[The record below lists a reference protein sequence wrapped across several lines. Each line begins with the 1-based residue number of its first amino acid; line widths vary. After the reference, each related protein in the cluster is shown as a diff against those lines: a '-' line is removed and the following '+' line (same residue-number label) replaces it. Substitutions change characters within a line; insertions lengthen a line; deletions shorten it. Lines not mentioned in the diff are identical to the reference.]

1 MDAALPEGFEVRR
14 AHPDD
19 AETVAALVAASQEA
33 FQGETEISRASVLR
47 KWRAPRF
54 DLERDA
60 WLVQTDDGR
69 VIAFGAVR
77 EAGPGGEF
85 EGNFTVHPD
94 YYGHG
99 VAAYVLGRLEERV
112 RGAVNARGHGPG
124 VLHTWTGADNT
135 AERDLFARA
144 GYRRVTVFSRME
156 KELAGEVE
164 EPDWPPGIAPRGFR
178 RGEDD
183 LAVYTALVEAF
194 GEDSG
199 DLGADAREWS
209 RDVVDDPRA
218 DPGLWLLACEGD
230 EVAGVAIDSLTGGRG
245 VIERL
250 AVRSAWQGRGVGGAL
265 LRAAFAVLR
274 RRGASRAVLA
284 VELDVAVEALDLYR
298 RAGMTEVRRI
308 EFYEKRI
315 APAMEV

>member
-1 MDAALPEGFEVRR
+1 MDRELPQGFEVRR
-14 AHPDD
+14 AGPAD
-19 AETVAALVAASQEA
+19 AAAVAALVAASQEA

-60 WLVQTDDGR
+60 WLVQTEDGH

-77 EAGPGGEF
+77 EAGVGGQF

-94 YYGHG
+94 YYGRG
-99 VAAYVLGRLEERV
+99 VAAYLLGRLEERV
-112 RGAVNARGHGPG
+112 RAAATERSKGPG

-135 AERDLFARA
+135 AERDLFAQA
-144 GYRRVTVFSRME
+144 GYRRIAVFSRME
-156 KELAGEVE
+156 KALDDEIA
-164 EPDWPPGIAPRGFR
+164 EPDWPPGIEPRSFR
-178 RGEDD
+178 RGVDD

-199 DLGADAREWS
+199 DLGADAGDWS
-209 RDVVDDPRA
+209 RDVVADPRA
-218 DPGLWLLACEGD
+218 DPYLWLLACEGD
-230 EVAGVAIDSLTGGRG
+230 EVAGVTINSLTGGRG

-250 AVRSAWQGRGVGGAL
+250 AVRPSWQGRGVGGAL
-265 LRAAFAVLR
+265 LRGAFAVLR
-274 RRGASRAVLA
+274 RRGAHRAVLA

-315 APAMEV
+315 APAMEL